1 MATFGEILSELRHDR
16 HLTQREFANTI
27 HVSVS
32 TISNYEQGIHFPD
45 IDKLIEIA
53 DYFQV
58 TTDYLLGR
66 CQYNISP
73 DAFSELLS
81 SGKTV
86 GEFIRDARQ
95 LPKNR
100 KEALALILND
110 MAFHATVLR
119 YNKKDADIE

>member
-1 MATFGEILSELRHDR
+1 MATFGEILAELRRDR

-32 TISNYEQGIHFPD
+32 TISNYEQGVHFPD
-45 IDKLIEIA
+45 IDKLMEIA

-66 CQYNISP
+66 CQYDISP
-73 DAFSELLS
+73 DVFSELLS
-81 SGKTV
+81 NGKTV
-86 GEFIRDARQ
+86 GEFIQDVQQ
-95 LPKNR
+95 LSADR
-100 KEALALILND
+100 KEALALMLND